1 MQNGIQRIFSN
12 YSADIIVAKHIGDE
26 KWWLDENGKIWWN
39 RKTYFSHNAIYL
51 TKAGCFRLRIG
62 GVWYTVPAG
71 HAVFVP
77 KGLPL
82 EFSFDG
88 KGPLEKYYTH
98 FQLEIDGSGLC
109 ELFKFPLVFVPK
121 DFGQLEALFLT
132 LIRLRE
138 DPADPLSQV
147 AQSAVLLSLVSALLS
162 QSGARPNEK
171 SAEIPED
178 MQQAAEMIDMNLAKP
193 IQMQTLAKSI
203 GYSTAYFTKKFK
215 AVFGRT
221 PTDYIAEK
229 KIALAKDAL
238 KSTDRTI
245 SDIACSLGFA
255 DASYFSTFFKART
268 GLSPAFYRKD
278 TFASK

>member
-1 MQNGIQRIFSN
+1 
-12 YSADIIVAKHIGDE
+12 
-26 KWWLDENGKIWWN
+26 
-39 RKTYFSHNAIYL
+39 
-51 TKAGCFRLRIG
+51 
-62 GVWYTVPAG
+62 
-71 HAVFVP
+71 
-77 KGLPL
+77 
-82 EFSFDG
+82 
-88 KGPLEKYYTH
+88 
-98 FQLEIDGSGLC
+98 
-109 ELFKFPLVFVPK
+109 
-121 DFGQLEALFLT
+121 
-132 LIRLRE
+132 
-138 DPADPLSQV
+138 
-147 AQSAVLLSLVSALLS
+147 
-162 QSGARPNEK
+162 
-171 SAEIPED
+171 
-178 MQQAAEMIDMNLAKP
+178 MIDMNLAKP